1 MTISSELILFYSA
14 CSGVGSLQPITN
26 EVLHHKAANMVIDRR
41 YYINCDVYLS
51 THGKHST
58 SPATAAQ
65 YLLRKRDN
73 NSANHDSQD
82 CYRPTTA
89 VISKC
94 TISRP
99 ILRHKKKKKNRIAL
113 TIFVYELLL
122 NKLNTGISISYT
134 YSTSLLFFL
143 FRQLRHQMPPETLLR
158 VLHKRI
164 YLHSTQRGQITT
176 NSIRHH
182 VINGC
187 QSLVIQLP
195 TDRPATE
202 FLALVQYEE
211 YC

>member
-99 ILRHKKKKKNRIAL
+99 ILRHTKKKQNRIAL

-134 YSTSLLFFL
+134 YSTSLLFFYFVSYVIRCL
-143 FRQLRHQMPPETLLR
+143 PKHYCVCSINEYTCTALREDKSQRIPSVITL
-158 VLHKRI
+158 
-164 YLHSTQRGQITT
+164 STGVNRW
-176 NSIRHH
+176 
-182 VINGC
+182 
-187 QSLVIQLP
+187 
-195 TDRPATE
+195 
-202 FLALVQYEE
+202 
-211 YC
+211 